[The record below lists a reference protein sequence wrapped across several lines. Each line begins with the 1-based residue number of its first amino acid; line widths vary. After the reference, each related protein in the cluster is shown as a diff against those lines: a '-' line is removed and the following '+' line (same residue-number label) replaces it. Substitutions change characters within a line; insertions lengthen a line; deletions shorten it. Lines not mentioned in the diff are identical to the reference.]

1 MLVLLRI
8 DRQISKCKLKVTF
21 KIMNFTFYL
30 HIKRSRGRKTERY
43 YLIITISMP
52 TILPVFT
59 SMLSLTVL
67 EDRENNF
74 QALIKP

>member
-1 MLVLLRI
+1 MVMLVLLRI

-43 YLIITISMP
+43 FLIITISMP
-52 TILPVFT
+52 PILPVFT
-59 SMLSLTVL
+59 SIQCT
-67 EDRENNF
+67 
-74 QALIKP
+74 